1 VSSAAARAA
10 FDNESRTTPI
20 PVRAWRVIVVIFQ
33 IVRIWLAS
41 ILVMPW
47 LSRPRRK
54 RMMARFAD
62 RMLRGL
68 NVQVRIS
75 GTLPSARRPIV
86 FVANHVS
93 WLDPHLLNLVSGARF
108 IAKQEVASYPLFGTI
123 VRQFGAI
130 FIRRGSIR
138 DAYRVKSEAAA
149 TLSNGE
155 HVAFFPEGT
164 TSTGTRINYFYP
176 ALFQA
181 AVDSSATVQPIAIR
195 WHHADGR
202 LNLDAGFIDAMTLVE
217 SIALMLKHRV
227 LYAEVTLCE
236 PLEAAGATRRDLAH
250 RTRAAIAQKLELDSL
265 APRPRR
271 MPWEDYTSDRPRSSE
286 SPPSRTAV
294 SAS

>member
-1 VSSAAARAA
+1 MSSAATRAA
-10 FDNESRTTPI
+10 FDHDSRATPI
-20 PVRAWRVIVVIFQ
+20 PIRAWRVIVVIFH
-33 IVRIWLAS
+33 ILTIWLGA

-47 LSRPRRK
+47 LSRPRR
-54 RMMARFAD
+54 RLMTARFAG

-68 NVQVRIS
+68 HVQVRMR
-75 GTLPSARRPIV
+75 GTLPSAHRPIV

-108 IAKQEVASYPLFGTI
+108 IAKLEVASYPLFGTI

-138 DAYRVKSEAAA
+138 DAYRVKCEAAA
-149 TLSNGE
+149 TLLGGE
-155 HVAFFPEGT
+155 HVTFFPEGT

-181 AVDSSATVQPIAIR
+181 AVDSGATVQPIAIR

-202 LNLDAGFIDAMTLVE
+202 LNLDAGFIDDMTIVD
-217 SIALMLKHRV
+217 SIVLMLRHRV

-236 PLEAAGATRRDLAH
+236 PLEASGATRRDLAY
-250 RTRAAIAQKLELDSL
+250 RTRAAIAEKLELDSF

-271 MPWEDYTSDRPRSSE
+271 MPWEDYSSDRPRNSE

-294 SAS
+294 TAN

>member
-10 FDNESRTTPI
+10 FDNESRTTLI

-33 IVRIWLAS
+33 IVAIWLGA
-41 ILVMPW
+41 ILMMPW

-54 RMMARFAD
+54 RMIARFAS

-68 NVQVRIS
+68 NVQVRIR
-75 GTLPSARRPIV
+75 GMLPSARQPIV

-108 IAKQEVASYPLFGTI
+108 IAKDEVASYPLFGTI

-138 DAYRVKSEAAA
+138 DAYRVKCEAAA
-149 TLSNGE
+149 TLSSGE

-181 AVDSSATVQPIAIR
+181 AVDSGATVQPIAIR

-202 LNLDAGFIDAMTLVE
+202 LNLDAGFIDDMTLVE
-217 SIALMLKHRV
+217 SIVLMLKHRV

-236 PLEAAGATRRDLAH
+236 PLEAVGATRRDLAH
-250 RTRAAIAQKLELDSL
+250 RTRATIAETLELDSL

-271 MPWEDYTSDRPRSSE
+271 MPWEGYTSDRPYSSE
-286 SPPSRTAV
+286 SPPSRTALTTN
-294 SAS
+294 

>member
-1 VSSAAARAA
+1 LSSAAARAA
-10 FDNESRTTPI
+10 FDNQSRTTPI

-33 IVRIWLAS
+33 IIAIWLGA

-47 LSRPRRK
+47 MSRPRRH
-54 RMMARFAD
+54 RMIARFAR

-68 NVQVRIS
+68 NVQVRIR
-75 GTLPSARRPIV
+75 GTPPSARGPIV

-108 IAKQEVASYPLFGTI
+108 IAKEEVARYPLFGTI

-155 HVAFFPEGT
+155 HVALFPEGT

-181 AVDSSATVQPIAIR
+181 AVDSGATLQPIAIR

-202 LNLDAGFIDAMTLVE
+202 LNLDAGFIDDMTIID
-217 SIALMLKHRV
+217 SIVLMLKHRV
-227 LYAEVTLCE
+227 LHAEVTLCD
-236 PLEAAGATRRDLAH
+236 PLEAAGASRRDLAH
-250 RTRAAIAQKLELDSL
+250 RTRAAIAKKLELDSL

-271 MPWEDYTSDRPRSSE
+271 MPWEDYTRDRPRSSE

-294 SAS
+294 STS

>member
-1 VSSAAARAA
+1 MSSAAARAA
-10 FDNESRTTPI
+10 LDNESRSTPI

-33 IVRIWLAS
+33 ILTIWLGA

-47 LSRPRRK
+47 MSPPRRK
-54 RMMARFAD
+54 RMIARFAS
-62 RMLRGL
+62 RMLRGF
-68 NVQVRIS
+68 NVQVRIR
-75 GTLPSARRPIV
+75 GMLPSARHPIV

-108 IAKQEVASYPLFGTI
+108 IAKDEVATYPLFGTI
-123 VRQFGAI
+123 VHQFGAI

-138 DAYRVKSEAAA
+138 DAYRVKCEAAA

-181 AVDSSATVQPIAIR
+181 AVDSGATVRPIAIR

-202 LNLDAGFIDAMTLVE
+202 LNLDAGFIDDMTLVE
-217 SIALMLKHRV
+217 SIVLLLKHRV

-250 RTRAAIAQKLELDSL
+250 RTRVMIAQELELDSL

-271 MPWEDYTSDRPRSSE
+271 MPWENYTSDRPYRSE
-286 SPPSRTAV
+286 SPPSRTALTTN
-294 SAS
+294 

>member
-1 VSSAAARAA
+1 MSSAATRAA
-10 FDNESRTTPI
+10 FDNDSRVTPI
-20 PVRAWRVIVVIFQ
+20 PVRALRVIVVMFQ
-33 IVRIWLAS
+33 IITIWLGA

-47 LSRPRRK
+47 LSRPRRN
-54 RMMARFAD
+54 RMIARFAG

-68 NVQVRIS
+68 NVQVRIR
-75 GTLPSARRPIV
+75 GTPPSAHRPIV

-93 WLDPHLLNLVSGARF
+93 WLDPHLLNLVSRARF
-108 IAKQEVASYPLFGTI
+108 IAKREVASYPIFGTI

-138 DAYRVKSEAAA
+138 DAYRVKCDAAA
-149 TLSNGE
+149 TLSTGE

-195 WHHADGR
+195 WHHGDGR
-202 LNLDAGFIDAMTLVE
+202 LNLDAGFIDDMTIVD
-217 SIALMLKHRV
+217 SIVLMLKHRV
-227 LYAEVTLCE
+227 LHAEVTLCE
-236 PLEAAGATRRDLAH
+236 PLEAAGASRRDLAH
-250 RTRAAIAQKLELDSL
+250 RTRAAIAEKLELDTL
-265 APRPRR
+265 APRPLQV
-271 MPWEDYTSDRPRSSE
+271 PWEDYTSDRPRSSE

-294 SAS
+294 TAN